1 MELIGRIDST
11 NAGEWENRI
20 KTNLPE
26 SGDYELDCTQ
36 LSYISSAGIRI
47 LISVYKVLKG
57 RNSELIMKDVSP
69 AVKEVLDLTGV
80 ADFLKFI

>member
-11 NAGEWENRI
+11 NAGEWETKI
-20 KTNLPE
+20 KNSLPE

-47 LISVYKVLKG
+47 LISVYKVLKS
-57 RNSELIMKDVSP
+57 RNSDLVIKGVSP

>member
-20 KTNLPE
+20 KNNLPE